1 MDKTVCVWCCRDL
14 LKPSDEGGLS
24 KPWPSL
30 TCGCRKRIG
39 SEENWKRL
47 VRRLGHDEAVKPGY
61 QYWIRYFQKVMDFF
75 AEIHGQKQED
85 RGVVNHDFLLKAR
98 P

>member
-1 MDKTVCVWCCRDL
+1 MCVWCCRDL

-47 VRRLGHDEAVKPGY
+47 VRRLGHDEAVKPGNKIGSVTSKKS
-61 QYWIRYFQKVMDFF
+61 WISLQKFMGRNKRI
-75 AEIHGQKQED
+75 EG
-85 RGVVNHDFLLKAR
+85 LLTMIFY
-98 P
+98 

>member
-1 MDKTVCVWCCRDL
+1 VAILDLWLQEKDRIRRELEEAGEEAGTRRSRKTW
-14 LKPSDEGGLS
+14 EQ
-24 KPWPSL
+24 
-30 TCGCRKRIG
+30 
-39 SEENWKRL
+39 N
-47 VRRLGHDEAVKPGY
+47 
-61 QYWIRYFQKVMDFF
+61 WIRYFQKVMDFF